1 MISFAMIEI
10 ATMLYSASGC
20 QRWSEGVSNSH
31 ESSLYSLYPPLLD
44 YNSET
49 REILSLI
56 AVRGQAPSIVFSVHS
71 LSYKISVITC
81 LMIKYKYLGV
91 EILVWIDTLL

>member
-10 ATMLYSASGC
+10 ATMVYSASGC
-20 QRWSEGVSNSH
+20 QRWSEGVKSSH
-31 ESSLYSLYPPLLD
+31 ESSLYPPLLD

-71 LSYKISVITC
+71 LSYNVSVITY
-81 LMIKYKYLGV
+81 LIFIIKYTWVRRL
-91 EILVWIDTLL
+91 

>member
-1 MISFAMIEI
+1 MIEI

-20 QRWSEGVSNSH
+20 QRWSEGVKSSH
-31 ESSLYSLYPPLLD
+31 ESSLYPPLLD

-49 REILSLI
+49 SLI

-71 LSYKISVITC
+71 LSYNVSVITY
-81 LMIKYKYLGV
+81 LIIKYTWVRRLY
-91 EILVWIDTLL
+91 IVWIDK